1 MSENQQYH
9 RKSVHNGDST
19 LLGKDLAGHIVL
31 TTEKVIRVNTY
42 IPSME
47 KIIVELIENNNEVLG
62 SLASDL
68 FETSPVMNLSR
79 QCG

>member
-19 LLGKDLAGHIVL
+19 LLGKDLAGHTVL

-47 KIIVELIENNNEVLG
+47 KIIVELIENN
-62 SLASDL
+62 
-68 FETSPVMNLSR
+68 M
-79 QCG
+79 